1 MNCPNCGGLIN
12 LEKRYCEF
20 CDTSFTEKELGL
32 AEDVHTE
39 KETHIQEESLAEPER
54 KKTLTQQRQEE
65 LNREKSNR
73 KTQPADTSAREIATG
88 AAVLGAFGLFS
99 GIRRFFRDLK
109 RTVCL
114 ILLIALEIAFAFLMI
129 SGKVTDLMQGET
141 EGFIVVNILILI
153 NALLAGLISR
163 IGRIRAGTAITA
175 IVNFFAV
182 VWVFVYPLVATSFE
196 GATAQSVALLAV
208 IEMAVLAV
216 SVLFSHLIYRR

>member
-20 CDTSFTEKELGL
+20 CDTTFTEKELGL
-32 AEDVHTE
+32 ATEDIHTKSIKEE
-39 KETHIQEESLAEPER
+39 KPSEPER
-54 KKTLTQQRQEE
+54 EKTLTEQRQEE
-65 LNREKSNR
+65 LAREKANR
-73 KTQPADTSAREIATG
+73 KTQPADISAREIATG

-99 GIRRFFRDLK
+99 GIRRFFRNLK

-114 ILLIALEIAFAFLMI
+114 ILLIILEIGFAFLMI
-129 SGKVTDLMQGET
+129 SGKVTELMQGET
-141 EGFIVVNILILI
+141 EGFIAVNILII
-153 NALLAGLISR
+153 ANALLAGLISR

-182 VWVFVYPLVATSFE
+182 VWVFVYPLIATGFE

>member
-20 CDTSFTEKELGL
+20 CDTTFTEKELGL
-32 AEDVHTE
+32 ATEDIHTKSIKEE
-39 KETHIQEESLAEPER
+39 KPSEPER
-54 KKTLTQQRQEE
+54 EKTLTEQRQEE
-65 LNREKSNR
+65 LAREKATR

-88 AAVLGAFGLFS
+88 AAVLGAFGFFS
-99 GIRRFFRDLK
+99 GIRRFFRNLK

-114 ILLIALEIAFAFLMI
+114 ILLIILEIGFAFLMI
-129 SGKVTDLMQGET
+129 SGKVTELMQGET
-141 EGFIVVNILILI
+141 EGFIAVNILII
-153 NALLAGLISR
+153 ANALLAGLISR

-182 VWVFVYPLVATSFE
+182 VWVFVYPLIATGFE